1 MTQLPQSADVIIIGG
16 GFYGACLAL
25 FYRSVAENVVV
36 LEERGGLL
44 ERASYVNQARIHT
57 GFHYP
62 RNFKTARRSLSL
74 YQRFI
79 ADFPSAVFGNFT
91 MLYAVAR
98 HGSRVTPQ
106 RFEKMFTD
114 LGAPIERANPTEVA
128 LFNPAEV
135 AQVWRCQE
143 YAFNAAALRKDLE
156 HRLAQQGVSVAIGA
170 KVVAVTPDGPDAPIR
185 VAVDGH
191 GEIRAPIVIDAT
203 YGHLAGQSDS
213 GNRLGFKYELAEVAL
228 IDPPAALEGVG
239 VTMMDGPFFSTMPF
253 PAEDA
258 YSLTHVRY
266 TPHRA
271 WLAGQAPQAAAC
283 KSHWMHMLRDAS
295 RYLPSLSGA
304 TWRKSLY
311 ETKTVLLRNERDD
324 GRPILLDRDPRHPGL
339 MMVMGGKID
348 NIYDLFERL
357 QSDGGLAQNAHTRF
371 IERGGVA

>member
-1 MTQLPQSADVIIIGG
+1 MSGLPDTADVVIVGG

-25 FYRSVAENVVV
+25 FYRSVTENVVV
-36 LEERGGLL
+36 LEERSGLL

-74 YQRFI
+74 YPRFI
-79 ADFPSAVFGNFT
+79 ADFPDAVMGDFS

-114 LGAPIERANPTEVA
+114 LGAPIEPATPTETA

-135 AQVWRCQE
+135 ARVWRCRE
-143 YAFNAAALRKDLE
+143 YAFDARALRKDLE
-156 HRLAQQGVSVAIGA
+156 LRLKKAGVTVATGAQVEAI
-170 KVVAVTPDGPDAPIR
+170 TPETGPIR
-185 VAVDGH
+185 VAIAGQ
-191 GEIRAPIVIDAT
+191 GEIRAPVVIDAT
-203 YGHLAGQSDS
+203 YGLLAGK
-213 GNRLGFKYELAEVAL
+213 GALGTRLGFKYEMAEVAL
-228 IDPPAALEGVG
+228 IDPPSALSGYG

-253 PAEDA
+253 PADDA

-266 TPHRA
+266 TPHHA
-271 WLAGQAPQAAAC
+271 WLAGQTPPQTTQH
-283 KSHWMHMLRDAS
+283 SHWLHMLRDAS
-295 RYLPSLSGA
+295 RYLPVLA
-304 TWRKSLY
+304 EARWRKSLY

-324 GRPILLDRDPRHPGL
+324 GRPILLDQDPRHSGL
-339 MMVMGGKID
+339 MVVMGGKID

-357 QSDGGLAQNAHTRF
+357 QSDGGLAAQADTRF
-371 IERGGVA
+371 IDKGCRA